1 MKVEQQIQMHID
13 KAKELAAEAGLSL
26 EQFLQPEGPEM
37 EDSEEDGME
46 DAAEQGAPMGKP
58 AMNKGKIAL
67 IVAKMKKAKGE

>member
-26 EQFLQPEGPEM
+26 EQFLQPEAPEM
-37 EDSEEDGME
+37 GEEEEGE
-46 DAAEQGAPMGKP
+46 EEAAPMEKP
-58 AMNKGKIAL
+58 ALNKGKIAL